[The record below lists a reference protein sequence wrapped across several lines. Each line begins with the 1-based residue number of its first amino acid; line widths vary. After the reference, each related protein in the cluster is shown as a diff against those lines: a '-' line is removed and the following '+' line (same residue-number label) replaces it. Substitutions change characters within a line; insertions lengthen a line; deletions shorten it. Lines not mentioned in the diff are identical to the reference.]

1 MSLIARLPKV
11 KGSLR
16 ENVNLAK
23 FCWFQVGGIASAL
36 YKPQDVADLQF
47 FLKNLDPGI
56 PFFIFGVGSN
66 MLISD
71 KGFPGVAIRLGR
83 EFNYAHKI
91 TEDELVVGAA
101 TLDVNLA
108 DFACEHSIAGFEF
121 LSGIPGTIG
130 GALAM
135 NAGAYGSEI
144 KDILISARAVN
155 KDGELREFGV
165 ADLGYFY
172 RGNSLGGDWFF
183 VDARLKGRAGNK
195 LEIMEKIKQIQVERN
210 ATQPVRAKTG
220 GSTFKNPEGHKAWQ
234 LIDAAGCRGLRI
246 GDAQVSEFH
255 CNFFLN
261 LGSATAADLL
271 NLINEVKERVY
282 KTSGIILKEEI
293 KIVG

>member
-11 KGSLR
+11 RGTIR
-16 ENVNLAK
+16 EDVNLAK
-23 FCWFQVGGIASAL
+23 FCWFQVGGTASAL
-36 YKPQDVADLQF
+36 YKPQDTDDLQF
-47 FLKNLDPGI
+47 FLKNLDPEI
-56 PFFIFGVGSN
+56 PFFVFGVGSN

-71 KGFPGVAIRLGR
+71 QGFPGVAIRLGR

-91 TEDELVVGAA
+91 GEDELVVGAA

-108 DFACEHSIAGFEF
+108 EFACGNSIAGLEF

-144 KDILISARAVN
+144 KDVLISAHAIN
-155 KDGELREFGV
+155 KAGELRELSV

-172 RGNSLGGDWFF
+172 RGNSLEGDWVF
-183 VDARLKGRAGNK
+183 VDAKLKGKVGNK
-195 LEIMEKIKQIQVERN
+195 QEIEERIKQIQVERN
-210 ATQPVRAKTG
+210 ATQPVRSKTG

-234 LIDAAGCRGLRI
+234 LIDGAGCRGLRI
-246 GDAQVSEFH
+246 GDAQVSELH

-261 LGSATAADLL
+261 LGNATASDLL

-282 KTSGIILKEEI
+282 KKSGIMLKEEI